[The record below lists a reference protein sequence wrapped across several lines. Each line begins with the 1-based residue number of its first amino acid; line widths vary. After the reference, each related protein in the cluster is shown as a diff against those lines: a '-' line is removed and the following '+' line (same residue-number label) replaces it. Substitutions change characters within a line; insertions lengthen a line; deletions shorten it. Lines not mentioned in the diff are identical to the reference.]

1 MTADTGMSPT
11 APLPGPR
18 PGPGR
23 VAPGFAAGGGSPS
36 LDPGPPDLSSQT
48 VASVPILDLV
58 DVHAAYGRIEVLR
71 GVNLSVPR
79 GAVMAL
85 LGANGAGK
93 TTLLRVISGLMPATA
108 GHIHLGGVHVN
119 GRTPDELTRAGLT
132 MVPEGRG
139 VFPNLTVEEN
149 LWLSSYSGQ
158 KVDKILTEAYTRFPR
173 LKERRRQLA
182 GSMSGGEQQMLSLA
196 RSLAAEPALL
206 LLDEL
211 SMGLAPLIV
220 ESLYDSVA
228 EIAETGVSIV
238 VVEQF
243 ASSALRVSDY
253 AAVMQGG
260 KVVQTGEPGE
270 IEARLNEL
278 YFGGAA

>member
-1 MTADTGMSPT
+1 MASPNS
-11 APLPGPR
+11 LPP
-18 PGPGR
+18 
-23 VAPGFAAGGGSPS
+23 
-36 LDPGPPDLSSQT
+36 
-48 VASVPILDLV
+48 PILELI
-58 DVHAAYGRIEVLR
+58 DVHASYGRIEVLR
-71 GVNLSVPR
+71 GVDLVVPR

-93 TTLLRVISGLMPATA
+93 TTLLRVISGLMPLAS
-108 GHIHLGGVHVN
+108 GDIHLAGMHVS
-119 GRTPDELTRAGLT
+119 GATPDQLTRAGLT

-149 LWLSSYSGQ
+149 LWLSSFSGQ
-158 KVDKILTEAYTRFPR
+158 QVEKILTDAYGRFPR

-182 GSMSGGEQQMLSLA
+182 GSLSGGEQQMLSLA
-196 RSLAAEPALL
+196 RALASEPALL

-220 ESLYDSVA
+220 ESLYDTVA
-228 EIAETGVSIV
+228 EIAEQGVSIL

-243 ASSALRVSDY
+243 AKSALRVADY
-253 AAVMQGG
+253 AAVMHGG
-260 KVVQTGEPGE
+260 RIVDRGEPAEVEGK
-270 IEARLNEL
+270 LNEL

>member
-1 MTADTGMSPT
+1 MTIVSEPT
-11 APLPGPR
+11 LAPTR
-18 PGPGR
+18 
-23 VAPGFAAGGGSPS
+23 
-36 LDPGPPDLSSQT
+36 
-48 VASVPILDLV
+48 VPILELI

-71 GVNLSVPR
+71 GVDLAVPR

-93 TTLLRVISGLMPATA
+93 TTLLRVIAGLMPPTDGHVHLA
-108 GHIHLGGVHVN
+108 GAHVN
-119 GRTPDELTRAGLT
+119 NASPDELTRAGLT

-158 KVDKILTEAYTRFPR
+158 PVEKILTEAYARFPR

-182 GSMSGGEQQMLSLA
+182 GSLSGGEQQMLSLSRA
-196 RSLAAEPALL
+196 LASQPALL

-228 EIAETGVSIV
+228 EIAEQGVSIL

-243 ASSALRVSDY
+243 ASSALRVADY

-260 KVVQTGEPGE
+260 RIVDSGEPGE
-270 IEARLNEL
+270 IADRLSEL
-278 YFGGAA
+278 YFGGGE

>member
-1 MTADTGMSPT
+1 MST
-11 APLPGPR
+11 T
-18 PGPGR
+18 
-23 VAPGFAAGGGSPS
+23 
-36 LDPGPPDLSSQT
+36 PP
-48 VASVPILDLV
+48 PILELV

-71 GVNLSVPR
+71 GVDLSVPR

-93 TTLLRVISGLMPATA
+93 TTLLRVISGLMAPTS
-108 GHIHLGGVHVN
+108 GHIHLSGAHVN
-119 GRTPDELTRAGLT
+119 GSSPDALTRAGLT

-158 KVDKILTEAYTRFPR
+158 PVEKILTEAYSRFPR

-182 GSMSGGEQQMLSLA
+182 GSLSGGEQQMLSLSRA
-196 RSLAAEPALL
+196 LASDPALL

-228 EIAETGVSIV
+228 EIAERGVSIL

-243 ASSALRVSDY
+243 ASSALRVADY
-253 AAVMQGG
+253 AAVMHGG
-260 KVVQTGEPGE
+260 RIVDTGEPGE
-270 IEARLNEL
+270 IEAKLNDL

>member
-1 MTADTGMSPT
+1 MKRT
-11 APLPGPR
+11 
-18 PGPGR
+18 
-23 VAPGFAAGGGSPS
+23 
-36 LDPGPPDLSSQT
+36 
-48 VASVPILDLV
+48 PILELIN
-58 DVHAAYGRIEVLR
+58 VHAAYGRIEVLR
-71 GVNLSVPR
+71 GVDLMVPR

-93 TTLLRVISGLMPATA
+93 TTLLRVISGLMPLTS
-108 GHIHLGGVHVN
+108 GDIHLGGMHIH
-119 GRTPDELTRAGLT
+119 GATPDELTRAGLT

-149 LWLSSYSGQ
+149 LWLSSFSGQ
-158 KVDKILTEAYTRFPR
+158 QVEKILTDAYRRFPR

-182 GSMSGGEQQMLSLA
+182 GSLSGGEQQMLSLA
-196 RSLAAEPALL
+196 RALASDPALL

-220 ESLYDSVA
+220 ESLYDTVG
-228 EIAETGVSIV
+228 EIAEQGVSIL

-243 ASSALRVSDY
+243 AKSALRVADY
-253 AAVMQGG
+253 AAVMHGG
-260 KVVQTGEPGE
+260 RIIDQGEPAEVEGK
-270 IEARLNEL
+270 LNEL

>member
-1 MTADTGMSPT
+1 MTGGDRSRMTGGDRS
-11 APLPGPR
+11 R
-18 PGPGR
+18 
-23 VAPGFAAGGGSPS
+23 S
-36 LDPGPPDLSSQT
+36 LGTP
-48 VASVPILDLV
+48 PILELV
-58 DVHAAYGRIEVLR
+58 DVHASYGRIEVLR
-71 GVNLSVPR
+71 SVSLAVPR

-93 TTLLRVISGLMPATA
+93 TTLLRVIAGLMPSTA
-108 GHIHLGGVHVN
+108 GHIHLSGVHIN
-119 GRTPDELTRAGLT
+119 EAGPDRLTRAGLT

-158 KVDKILTEAYTRFPR
+158 PVERILSDAYSRFPR

-182 GSMSGGEQQMLSLA
+182 GSLSGGEQQMLSLA
-196 RSLAAEPALL
+196 RALACDPALL

-228 EIAETGVSIV
+228 EIADSGVSIL

-243 ASSALRVSDY
+243 ATSALRVSDY

-260 KVVQTGEPGE
+260 RIIATGEPGE
-270 IEARLNEL
+270 IGSTLNEL

>member
-1 MTADTGMSPT
+1 MAVPNSRT
-11 APLPGPR
+11 
-18 PGPGR
+18 
-23 VAPGFAAGGGSPS
+23 
-36 LDPGPPDLSSQT
+36 
-48 VASVPILDLV
+48 PILELI

-71 GVNLSVPR
+71 GIDLVVPR

-93 TTLLRVISGLMPATA
+93 TTLLRVISGLMPITA
-108 GHIHLGGVHVN
+108 GDVHLAGVHVS
-119 GRTPDELTRAGLT
+119 GATPDQLTRAGLT

-149 LWLSSYSGQ
+149 LWLSSFSGQ
-158 KVDKILTEAYTRFPR
+158 QVEKILTNAYARFPR

-182 GSMSGGEQQMLSLA
+182 GSLSGGEQQMLSLA
-196 RSLAAEPALL
+196 RALASDPALL

-220 ESLYDSVA
+220 ESLYDTVA
-228 EIAETGVSIV
+228 EIAEHGVSIL

-243 ASSALRVSDY
+243 AKSALRVADY
-253 AAVMQGG
+253 AAVMHGG
-260 KVVQTGEPGE
+260 RIVDRGEPAEVEGK
-270 IEARLNEL
+270 LNEL

>member
-1 MTADTGMSPT
+1 M
-11 APLPGPR
+11 APATP
-18 PGPGR
+18 
-23 VAPGFAAGGGSPS
+23 
-36 LDPGPPDLSSQT
+36 
-48 VASVPILDLV
+48 PILELIDI
-58 DVHAAYGRIEVLR
+58 HASYGRIEVLR
-71 GVNLSVPR
+71 GVDLVVPR

-93 TTLLRVISGLMPATA
+93 TTLLRVVSGLMAQTS
-108 GHIHLGGVHVN
+108 GDIHLGGMHIS
-119 GRTPDELTRAGLT
+119 GATPDELTRAGVC

-149 LWLSSYSGQ
+149 LWLASYSG
-158 KVDKILTEAYTRFPR
+158 VSVEKILTESYLRFPR

-182 GSMSGGEQQMLSLA
+182 GSMSGGEQQMLALA
-196 RSLAAEPALL
+196 RALSSEPALL

-220 ESLYDSVA
+220 ESLYETVA
-228 EIAETGVSIV
+228 EIARDGVSIL

-243 ASSALRVSDY
+243 ASSALRVADH
-253 AAVMQGG
+253 AAVMHGG
-260 KVVQTGEPGE
+260 RIIETGEPQE
-270 IEARLNEL
+270 IESKLNEL

>member
-1 MTADTGMSPT
+1 MREP
-11 APLPGPR
+11 
-18 PGPGR
+18 
-23 VAPGFAAGGGSPS
+23 
-36 LDPGPPDLSSQT
+36 
-48 VASVPILDLV
+48 PILELI

-71 GVNLSVPR
+71 GVDLSMPR
-79 GAVMAL
+79 GSVVAL

-93 TTLLRVISGLMPATA
+93 TTLLKVISGLMPVTS
-108 GHIHLGGVHVN
+108 GDIHLAGTHVL
-119 GRTPDELTRAGLT
+119 GASPDQLTRAGLC

-149 LWLSSYSGQ
+149 LWLASYAG
-158 KVDKILTEAYTRFPR
+158 VGVEKILTEAYARFPR

-182 GSMSGGEQQMLSLA
+182 GSLSGGEQQMLSLA
-196 RSLAAEPALL
+196 RALATRPALL

-220 ESLYDSVA
+220 ERLYESVA
-228 EIAETGVSIV
+228 EIAEEGVSIL

-243 ASSALRVSDY
+243 ASAALRVADY
-253 AAVMQGG
+253 AAVMNSGR
-260 KVVQTGEPGE
+260 VVATGEPAE
-270 IEARLNEL
+270 IEHQLSEL

>member
-1 MTADTGMSPT
+1 MS
-11 APLPGPR
+11 
-18 PGPGR
+18 
-23 VAPGFAAGGGSPS
+23 
-36 LDPGPPDLSSQT
+36 D
-48 VASVPILDLV
+48 VPILELIGV
-58 DVHAAYGRIEVLR
+58 RAAYGRIEVLR
-71 GVNLSVPR
+71 GVDLTVPR
-79 GAVMAL
+79 GAVVAL

-93 TTLLRVISGLMPATA
+93 TTLLRVISGLMPPTE
-108 GHIHLGGVHVN
+108 GDIHLAGMHISN
-119 GRTPDELTRAGLT
+119 ATPEELTRAGMC

-149 LWLSSYSGQ
+149 LWLASYSG
-158 KVDKILTEAYTRFPR
+158 VPTDKILTESYARFPR

-182 GSMSGGEQQMLSLA
+182 GSLSGGEQQMLSLA
-196 RSLAAEPALL
+196 RSLASNPALL

-220 ESLYDSVA
+220 EGLYDTVA
-228 EIAETGVSIV
+228 EIAEQGVSIL

-243 ASSALRVSDY
+243 ASSALRVADY

-260 KVVQTGEPGE
+260 RVVASGEPPE
-270 IEARLNEL
+270 IRDRLSEL

>member
-1 MTADTGMSPT
+1 MS
-11 APLPGPR
+11 AAIR
-18 PGPGR
+18 R
-23 VAPGFAAGGGSPS
+23 HVAP
-36 LDPGPPDLSSQT
+36 
-48 VASVPILDLV
+48 ILELI

-71 GVNLSVPR
+71 GVDLVVPR
-79 GAVMAL
+79 GAVLAL

-93 TTLLRVISGLMPATA
+93 TTLLRVISGLMPLTS
-108 GHIHLGGVHVN
+108 GDIHLGGMHVPN
-119 GRTPDELTRAGLT
+119 ATPDDLTRAGLT

-149 LWLSSYSGQ
+149 LWLSSYSGAQ
-158 KVDKILTEAYTRFPR
+158 VEKILTDAYARFPR

-182 GSMSGGEQQMLSLA
+182 GSLSGGEQQMLSLA
-196 RSLAAEPALL
+196 RALASDPALL

-220 ESLYDSVA
+220 ESLYDTVA
-228 EIAETGVSIV
+228 EIAEQGVSIL

-243 ASSALRVSDY
+243 AKSALRVADY
-253 AAVMQGG
+253 AAVMHGG
-260 KVVQTGEPGE
+260 RIVERGEPSEVEGK
-270 IEARLNEL
+270 LNEL

>member
-1 MTADTGMSPT
+1 MSQP
-11 APLPGPR
+11 
-18 PGPGR
+18 
-23 VAPGFAAGGGSPS
+23 
-36 LDPGPPDLSSQT
+36 
-48 VASVPILDLV
+48 PILELI

-71 GVNLSVPR
+71 GVSLAVPR

-93 TTLLRVISGLMPATA
+93 TTLLRTVSGLMPATSGCLHLA
-108 GHIHLGGVHVN
+108 GMHLKN
-119 GRTPDELTRAGLT
+119 PTPDELTRAGLT

-149 LWLSSYSGQ
+149 LWLASYSG
-158 KVDKILTEAYTRFPR
+158 VPVEKILTESYARFPR

-182 GSMSGGEQQMLSLA
+182 GSMSGGEQQMLALSRALA
-196 RSLAAEPALL
+196 SNPALL

-220 ESLYDSVA
+220 DGLYDAVA
-228 EIAETGVSIV
+228 EIAQSGVSIL

-253 AAVMQGG
+253 AAVMHGG
-260 KVVQTGEPGE
+260 RIIQTGEPRE
-270 IEARLNEL
+270 IEHKLNEL

>member
-1 MTADTGMSPT
+1 MIQALELTKVFPDRRKGEIRAVDGVSFES
-11 APLPGPR
+11 R
-18 PGPGR
+18 PG
-23 VAPGFAAGGGSPS
+23 
-36 LDPGPPDLSSQT
+36 
-48 VASVPILDLV
+48 
-58 DVHAAYGRIEVLR
+58 EVF
-71 GVNLSVPR
+71 G
-79 GAVMAL
+79 L

-93 TTLLRVISGLMPATA
+93 TTLLRVISGLMPLTS
-108 GHIHLGGVHVN
+108 GDIHLGGMHVS
-119 GRTPDELTRAGLT
+119 GATPDQLTRAGLT

-149 LWLSSYSGQ
+149 LWLSSFSGQ
-158 KVDKILTEAYTRFPR
+158 QVEKILTDAYHRFPR

-182 GSMSGGEQQMLSLA
+182 GSLSGGEQQMLSLA
-196 RSLAAEPALL
+196 RALASDPALL

-220 ESLYDSVA
+220 ENLYDTVA
-228 EIAETGVSIV
+228 EIAQHGVSIL

-243 ASSALRVSDY
+243 AKSALRVADY

-260 KVVQTGEPGE
+260 RIVDRGEPAEVEGK
-270 IEARLNEL
+270 LNEL

>member
-1 MTADTGMSPT
+1 MS
-11 APLPGPR
+11 
-18 PGPGR
+18 
-23 VAPGFAAGGGSPS
+23 
-36 LDPGPPDLSSQT
+36 D
-48 VASVPILDLV
+48 VPILELIGV
-58 DVHAAYGRIEVLR
+58 RAAYGRIEVLR
-71 GVNLSVPR
+71 SVDLVVPR
-79 GAVMAL
+79 GAVVGL

-93 TTLLRVISGLMPATA
+93 TTLLRVISGLMPASA
-108 GHIHLGGVHVN
+108 GDIHLAGVHVAN
-119 GRTPDELTRAGLT
+119 ASPEELTRAGLC

-149 LWLSSYSGQ
+149 LWLASYSG
-158 KVDKILTEAYTRFPR
+158 VPVEKILVEAYARFPR

-196 RSLAAEPALL
+196 RALASNPALL

-220 ESLYDSVA
+220 EGLYDTVA
-228 EIAETGVSIV
+228 EIAESGVSIL

-243 ASSALRVSDY
+243 ASSALRVADY

-260 KVVQTGEPGE
+260 RVVASGEPAE
-270 IEARLNEL
+270 IKQRLSEL

>member
-1 MTADTGMSPT
+1 MTT
-11 APLPGPR
+11 AHRRPR
-18 PGPGR
+18 RP
-23 VAPGFAAGGGSPS
+23 A
-36 LDPGPPDLSSQT
+36 
-48 VASVPILDLV
+48 PILELI

-71 GVNLSVPR
+71 GVDLTVPR

-93 TTLLRVISGLMPATA
+93 TTLLRVISGLMPLTS
-108 GHIHLGGVHVN
+108 GDIHLGGMHVAN
-119 GRTPDELTRAGLT
+119 ARPDELTRAGLT

-139 VFPNLTVEEN
+139 IFPNLTVEEN
-149 LWLSSYSGQ
+149 LWLSSFSGRQ
-158 KVDKILTEAYTRFPR
+158 VEKILADAYARFPR

-182 GSMSGGEQQMLSLA
+182 GSLSGGEQQMLSLA
-196 RSLAAEPALL
+196 RALASDPALL

-220 ESLYDSVA
+220 ESLYDTVA
-228 EIAETGVSIV
+228 EIAEQGVSIL

-243 ASSALRVSDY
+243 AKSALRVADY
-253 AAVMQGG
+253 AAVMHGG
-260 KVVQTGEPGE
+260 RIVDSGEPNE
-270 IEARLNEL
+270 VEARLNEV